1 MMITRIH
8 RAGLIIKSRETAQE
22 FYKGVKACILIPYI
36 DGHYIRVEPD
46 NLIRFV
52 SKEDVKNGTAAFIP
66 NFHDE
71 DGSMAYQYR
80 KYINAYLRKD
90 YEA

>member
-8 RAGLIIKSRETAQE
+8 RGSLVVKDKATAQE
-22 FYKGVKACILIPYI
+22 FYKGVKACILIPYTE
-36 DGHYIRVEPD
+36 DMMIRIEPD
-46 NLIRFV
+46 NLIGFV
-52 SKEDVKNGTAAFIP
+52 QKEAIQRGTASFIP

-71 DGSMAYQYR
+71 DGSMAYKLR

-90 YEA
+90 EA

>member
-8 RAGLIIKSRETAQE
+8 RGSLVVKDKATAQE
-22 FYKGVKACILIPYI
+22 FYKGVKACILIPCHE
-36 DGHYIRVEPD
+36 GTYIRVEPG
-46 NLIRFV
+46 NLIGFID
-52 SKEDVKNGTAAFIP
+52 KAQLANGTAPFIP

-71 DGSMAYQYR
+71 DGSMAYKHR

-90 YEA
+90 EA